1 MEVVVVGVDGSETA
15 NRALRFAVRQVRFR
29 QGILRAVYAWQNRTV
44 IDFGG
49 IGGVM
54 PDDLGDQ
61 LAEGAKERLDE
72 ALAEVDLDGIRVE
85 RRVVEGPAA
94 QSILAA
100 AEEGDVRLICVGSRG
115 RGGFTGLLLGSVSQ
129 QLANHARCPV
139 AIIPPHADTLDD
151 QPVERT

>member
-15 NRALRFAVRQVRFR
+15 SRALRFAVRQVRFR
-29 QGILRAVYAWQNRTV
+29 EGLLRAVYAWQNRTV
-44 IDFGG
+44 VDFGALDG
-49 IGGVM
+49 IT
-54 PDDLGDQ
+54 PDLSDQ
-61 LAEGAKERLDE
+61 LADDAKQRLDD
-72 ALAEVDLDGIRVE
+72 ALAEVDLEGIRVE

-115 RGGFTGLLLGSVSQ
+115 RGGFSGLLLGSVSQ

-139 AIIPPHADTLDD
+139 VIIPPHGDTLDHR
-151 QPVERT
+151 PA